1 MTGTTI
7 KVTVHNSGIR
17 TIICILSFS
26 KLTQFMR
33 TIPLLGELLKPLE
46 EVIRLFNF
54 IPAVTGKHLCSVIKG
69 MISRNNNFGTVFVYA
84 MAGD

>member
-1 MTGTTI
+1 
-7 KVTVHNSGIR
+7 
-17 TIICILSFS
+17 
-26 KLTQFMR
+26 MR
-33 TIPLLGELLKPLE
+33 TIPLLGELLEPLE